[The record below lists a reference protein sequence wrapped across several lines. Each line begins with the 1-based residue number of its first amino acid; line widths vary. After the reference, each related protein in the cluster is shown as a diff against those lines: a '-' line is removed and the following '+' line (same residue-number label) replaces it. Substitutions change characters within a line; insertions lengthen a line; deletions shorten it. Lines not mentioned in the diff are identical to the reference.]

1 MPSELERQLE
11 TMFTEAPEPDPGA
24 GEKALHRALQALQP
38 VASPNRGFRTAVL
51 AFAAGVVLLVIAAG
65 SLAAAGALHVS
76 LGTQTKKVPLTS
88 GLLLPKG
95 ADGISA
101 IVYGQLSA
109 TTKSGFRLQG
119 LPVTSAALSPHGLYV
134 AAGIGRTLVALA
146 PTGRRAWSRPTG
158 VRCAH
163 LDRACGTVASVAWAP
178 DGLRVAYVVRTNTR
192 KLVLH
197 MIWGD
202 GTHDTVLDRNAQGVT
217 PSWRADS
224 LALAYVGSGGR
235 PIIYDLGHDSH
246 HVISWPQARRAA
258 HLAFAAGGAQLAIGT
273 ESAALLVGEHSH
285 EVLWRGQTRGVAWLG
300 TRLIVSARVAPH
312 IVGRVYTVRDRTATL
327 SRTCLFPPRSL
338 RRTDK
343 RWPSSPTKYYS
354 RVHSARFARCSGIG
368 LSLARVDRSP
378 RTSARYRSTTVA
390 WIWARRST
398 SASAARPRSRRTASR
413 ARPWSSRTAAAS
425 RPRAPRPGR

>member
-327 SRTCLFPPRSL
+327 SRTVPLPAPILATHGQTLAVLSHEVLLAGPLSSL
-338 RRTDK
+338 R
-343 RWPSSPTKYYS
+343 P
-354 RVHSARFARCSGIG
+354 V
-368 LSLARVDRSP
+368 L
-378 RTSARYRSTTVA
+378 RYRLKPCQGGPF
-390 WIWARRST
+390 
-398 SASAARPRSRRTASR
+398 AAYICEIPIDDR
-413 ARPWSSRTAAAS
+413 
-425 RPRAPRPGR
+425 GVDLG